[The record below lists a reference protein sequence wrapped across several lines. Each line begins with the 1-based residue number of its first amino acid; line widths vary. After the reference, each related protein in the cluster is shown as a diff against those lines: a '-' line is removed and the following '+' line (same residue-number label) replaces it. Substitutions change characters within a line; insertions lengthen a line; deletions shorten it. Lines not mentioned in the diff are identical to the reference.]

1 MNSLLS
7 SIQKIICHRTTKK
20 VVYMTAALSA
30 ITCVILLFTLIPKKD
45 GDLKKKLADLEER
58 SKKLEQRQL
67 SYDSIIHN
75 QQELIAN
82 LDYRIDNIKEK
93 TTIIKE
99 YYIKEQEKVDTFTHT
114 QIDSFFKSRYKY

>member
-1 MNSLLS
+1 
-7 SIQKIICHRTTKK
+7 
-20 VVYMTAALSA
+20 MTAALSA

-99 YYIKEQEKVDTFTHT
+99 YYIKEQEKVATFTHT